1 MAATSMSAPATAK
14 LGSVVKIRAA
24 GLKPGRYSLVLAIEV
39 LPGGAGPTNCVGT
52 VGSAAAR
59 AGEVAI
65 TGALPRRL
73 GCYMGVGAVEG
84 YRNTGPGKYH
94 LTLCVQFHPNGCS
107 DSASFLLRKIRL
119 IR

>member
-1 MAATSMSAPATAK
+1 
-14 LGSVVKIRAA
+14 
-24 GLKPGRYSLVLAIEV
+24 
-39 LPGGAGPTNCVGT
+39 
-52 VGSAAAR
+52 
-59 AGEVAI
+59 
-65 TGALPRRL
+65 
-73 GCYMGVGAVEG
+73 MGVGAVEG